1 MDALKGK
8 GKGKGK
14 RGKGKREKLGQMT
27 GPHGAA
33 RMVKENTEKTGPH
46 GAARMVK
53 ENTEMRGR
61 EGKRERAEKGS
72 RNPAAG
78 SKMVDCGVYGDCRD
92 LYEKWRTE
100 LETIQIW
107 RWTGKLCLFE
117 KLKC

>member
-14 RGKGKREKLGQMT
+14 RDWGKEKGKVREKDW
-27 GPHGAA
+27 P
-33 RMVKENTEKTGPH
+33 P
-46 GAARMVK
+46 
-53 ENTEMRGR
+53 RGR
-61 EGKRERAEKGS
+61 EGKSERAEKGG

-78 SKMVDCGVYGDCRD
+78 SETVDCGVYGDCRD

-117 KLKC
+117 KLKCLFLQKLNSKCKF